1 MKRLRIGKDFGLT
14 WKIKA
19 KKAGENAPYTPS
31 SDSLLLLVTPY
42 NKVKAEGAT
51 FDGDTVRWIFRGK
64 DQKHPGVYGLELVEN
79 QGKNGMITIDTCK
92 GFELVEHTC
101 EETGQDG
108 ESLIFDTLEF
118 ITDVELNALRGPQ
131 GEQGPV
137 GPQGEPGKDG
147 AQGPAGPQGPQGEP
161 GPQGP
166 AGEPYDDTEIQNKLT
181 ELSAEVEGLSSEI
194 GVLSEEINGRT
205 SVAINVTEGAGV
217 NPNAN
222 KIPFAI
228 AAGKFSAGYVD
239 DEGVLKNSYLPLYI
253 YDSNGVMIT
262 QLALRNRMIEFTASS
277 DVAYVSTYLSTSDM
291 LKSGKVIINF
301 EGEGIGGGIKKDI
314 EDISESLAEIET
326 QVVDIED
333 KVSGLESVV
342 EATSSYVSEQKMFYK
357 WSSSSYVWSANNDY
371 YWRLYKVEDGET
383 IVLRK
388 LKNKAIMMA
397 VECNLE
403 DFAVGGAI
411 GEQIIAT
418 DAPIGDYE
426 YVNDTDSAKYVAIV
440 YKYYSDIYFDVL
452 RKVSVSDKIATIEDK
467 IARMRESVY
476 VKVTDTNATILEKM
490 LYAYNRGNCDVY
502 WEKGEYSLLEFYTI
516 NQLDRLHQGLPIGND
531 CRYFCNGATIKYE
544 LPEGAE
550 YVRRHIFD
558 TQPTASNFELHDVN
572 IININGFYG
581 IHDEGNGDTTP
592 YIHIYENVSIYCK
605 NDVIE
610 DNGWKPFGCGIG
622 YDSTLVF
629 KNCVFHRE
637 TSKDAEMAI
646 HGVTDANRTTPT
658 KFHIVMENC
667 WFEKTSMQISDY
679 YFNLELDDLS
689 VRMCGCSSAQQP
701 ITGGFPSKM
710 WNNEVR

>member
-1 MKRLRIGKDFGLT
+1 MGNIRKIRKGKDVVVKWPLYRRENGERVPY
-14 WKIKA
+14 IINPANA
-19 KKAGENAPYTPS
+19 KLRVMSPLGEIQANE
-31 SDSLLLLVTPY
+31 
-42 NKVKAEGAT
+42 VKFNGNEVEWT
-51 FDGDTVRWIFRGK
+51 FRGSE
-64 DQKHPGVYGLELVEN
+64 QEYVGNYTLIFVEN
-79 QGKNGMITIDTCK
+79 DGQPGMVTVDTCK
-92 GFELVEHTC
+92 AFALVAHSC
-101 EETGQDG
+101 EETPDVGGDVVT
-108 ESLIFDTLEF
+108 ESVMLEG
-118 ITDVELNALRGPQ
+118 DVAFA
-131 GEQGPV
+131 PV
-137 GPQGEPGKDG
+137 VIEVGS
-147 AQGPAGPQGPQGEP
+147 A
-161 GPQGP
+161 
-166 AGEPYDDTEIQNKLT
+166 YDDTELREMIAEQDTKLT